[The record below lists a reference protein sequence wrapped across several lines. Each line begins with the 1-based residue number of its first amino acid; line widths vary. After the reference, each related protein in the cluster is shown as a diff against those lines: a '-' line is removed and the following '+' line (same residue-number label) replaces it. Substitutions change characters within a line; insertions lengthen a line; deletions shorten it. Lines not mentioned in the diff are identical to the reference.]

1 MRYSY
6 KPSGVCASRIDFEI
20 VNNII
25 KDMRVIGGCPGN
37 SLGVRALCIGKDID
51 YVIDKLKSIKCG
63 FRDTSCPDQITKAL
77 EKYKKET

>member
-1 MRYSY
+1 MKYSY
-6 KPSGVCASRIDFEI
+6 KPSGVCASRMEFEI

-51 YVIDKLKSIKCG
+51 YVIDKLKGIKCG

>member
-6 KPSGVCASRIDFEI
+6 KPSGVCASRMDFEI
-20 VNNII
+20 ENNVI
-25 KDMRVIGGCPGN
+25 KDMTVIGGCPGN

-51 YVIDKLKSIKCG
+51 YVIDKLKGIKCG